1 MKEYINMNLKYYEKV
16 TISIII
22 FLGVVIATAYIIGI
36 YNNRVKA
43 NKNSNNNNHGNIV
56 LENVNLF

>member
-1 MKEYINMNLKYYEKV
+1 MNLKYYEKV

-36 YNNRVKA
+36 YNSRVKA

-56 LENVNLF
+56 LENINLF